1 MNLLIV
7 DDQPLVTD
15 GLEQGI
21 PWESLGFRN
30 IFKAYNALDAR
41 SILLAHPI
49 AVMLCDIQMPVENG
63 LELFAWMRQSGMDT
77 RMIFLTSHAEF
88 EYAQQ
93 ALKLGSVDY
102 IVQPAP
108 YSDIYNAVRIAVQ
121 KVRTDKELAHTARL
135 GRAFL
140 WKEQTIQS
148 SCVVDLLKP
157 HPDLDSYEKLAALD
171 LVPGLS
177 EPVFPVLLYLQRWE
191 PRLPWESGL
200 IDAALSN
207 MLAEIFQPHDSLPV
221 LGAAESRLF
230 VILIPKKEMTSDIVE
245 RELRFLASACEQYL
259 DCSLTVYFDAPVLP
273 TQMYSTWQMLQQ
285 KYKDNIT
292 RETGIFRVSK
302 DIASAHMYRVP
313 EIWQWASL
321 LKDGYGEALEQ
332 NACTLLDAM
341 VKQRKMTPPK

>member
-108 YSDIYNAVRIAVQ
+108 YSDTTTLYVLPYRRYA
-121 KVRTDKELAHTARL
+121 RTRSWLTPPA
-135 GRAFL
+135 
-140 WKEQTIQS
+140 
-148 SCVVDLLKP
+148 
-157 HPDLDSYEKLAALD
+157 
-171 LVPGLS
+171 
-177 EPVFPVLLYLQRWE
+177 
-191 PRLPWESGL
+191 
-200 IDAALSN
+200 
-207 MLAEIFQPHDSLPV
+207 LAEHSC
-221 LGAAESRLF
+221 GKSRPSSPA
-230 VILIPKKEMTSDIVE
+230 V
-245 RELRFLASACEQYL
+245 
-259 DCSLTVYFDAPVLP
+259 
-273 TQMYSTWQMLQQ
+273 W
-285 KYKDNIT
+285 
-292 RETGIFRVSK
+292 
-302 DIASAHMYRVP
+302 
-313 EIWQWASL
+313 
-321 LKDGYGEALEQ
+321 
-332 NACTLLDAM
+332 
-341 VKQRKMTPPK
+341 